1 MVDKVIMEARL
12 IWRLLLD
19 GRVSLWMKLIPA
31 AAVLYVLSPVDFIP
45 DVIIGLGQLD
55 DLGILLGG
63 LRLFKSMVPAYIIE
77 EHQQMIE
84 GAVIEV
90 RDYKVHDRE
99 PDER

>member
-1 MVDKVIMEARL
+1 MMDRLVMEAKL

-19 GRVSLWMKLIPA
+19 GRVSLWTKLIPA

-63 LRLFKSMVPAYIIE
+63 LRLFKSMVPAYIVE

-84 GAVIEV
+84 GTVVEA
-90 RDYKVHDRE
+90 RSYKIHDQE
-99 PDER
+99 